1 MYRDCKRYLVLL
13 MAVLFVMMSS
23 LACEAKGLN
32 LQVGFVDDIVSEDSE
47 NHLLTPQAKQE
58 IRQALKER
66 LRALQ
71 SAGKLPFELKSSDVQ
86 LNNLQQTY
94 DTGIPVVLIPIVT
107 MDDYFPVKYYA
118 DGKIFYKATV
128 LSGLS
133 LAVCTSSD
141 NMDCR
146 LLAVVPLNRYGI
158 MGGDIRRPIMQP
170 ISKADA
176 SQEYIAL
183 TKQGIAENM
192 DFRSVKRVLKDWQLN
207 QAIPACGVTEV
218 TMTSKKAKA
227 IFQDDPHHIRNAIAD
242 FYTMAYQQASGEPVI
257 LPMTSVKFVEDVHR
271 SMYEGVLRGDSGTL
285 NLAMAKPAHP
295 IVLDVSGAAS
305 KVLQRS
311 DPSDVREDIAYK
323 VWLSAK
329 TGSDAPVQDSDYATE
344 MRIKNPDGSLQNN
357 YDEVDTCSKLLI
369 NLAGKMGKQAGKQK
383 H

>member
-1 MYRDCKRYLVLL
+1 
-13 MAVLFVMMSS
+13 
-23 LACEAKGLN
+23 
-32 LQVGFVDDIVSEDSE
+32 
-47 NHLLTPQAKQE
+47 
-58 IRQALKER
+58 
-66 LRALQ
+66 
-71 SAGKLPFELKSSDVQ
+71 
-86 LNNLQQTY
+86 
-94 DTGIPVVLIPIVT
+94 
-107 MDDYFPVKYYA
+107 
-118 DGKIFYKATV
+118 
-128 LSGLS
+128 
-133 LAVCTSSD
+133 
-141 NMDCR
+141 MDCR

-311 DPSDVREDIAYK
+311 DRLTFGKIS
-323 VWLSAK
+323 
-329 TGSDAPVQDSDYATE
+329 
-344 MRIKNPDGSLQNN
+344 RIRCGSLQRQDLMRL
-357 YDEVDTCSKLLI
+357 YRTATMRQRCASRTGMVPAEQLR
-369 NLAGKMGKQAGKQK
+369 
-383 H
+383 